1 MRLRDGDLSIFQI
14 ELAAETDED
23 VHDDRHGISTTGIPE
38 VRPDVSNTHAAISR
52 IFHDIVHPQPIVS
65 QAWGDILTTPNTY
78 CDILGNREEAGR
90 QNREVSTT
98 STPLVIEY

>member
-1 MRLRDGDLSIFQI
+1 M
-14 ELAAETDED
+14 AETDVD
-23 VHDDRHGISTTGIPE
+23 VCDVRHGISITEIPQ
-38 VRPDVSNTHAAISR
+38 VRPDVPNTHAAVSR
-52 IFHDIVHPQPIVS
+52 ISHDIVHPRPIVS

-78 CDILGNREEAGR
+78 CDILGNREEADR